1 VAADKV
7 LLTQDGL
14 TKLQDELNYLRNV
27 RLPEVA
33 ESLGEA
39 RNTNL
44 STEDEPGYEMT
55 REEQA
60 AVEGRIVTIQDTLVR
75 AEVIDAGAV
84 QRSDIVQLGS
94 TVVVTS
100 EDGREQTFQI
110 VGAMEV
116 DVIHGKISDESP
128 VGRALV
134 GHRAGDQVEVAA
146 PTGKRRLTITSLQ

>member
-60 AVEGRIVTIQDTLVR
+60 AVEGRIVTIQDMLVR

-134 GHRAGDQVEVAA
+134 GQRAGDQVEVAA
-146 PTGKRRLTITSLQ
+146 PNGKRRLTITSLQ

>member
-1 VAADKV
+1 MAADKV

-60 AVEGRIVTIQDTLVR
+60 AVEGRIVTIQDMLVR

-146 PTGKRRLTITSLQ
+146 PNGKRRLTITSLQ

>member
-1 VAADKV
+1 MAAEKV
-7 LLTQDGL
+7 LLTQEGL
-14 TKLQDELNYLRNV
+14 TKLQDELEYLRTV

-44 STEDEPGYEMT
+44 STEDEPGYELT

-60 AVEGRIVTIQDTLVR
+60 AVEGRIATIQDMLVR
-75 AEVIDAGAV
+75 ASVIDAGAV

-94 TVVVTS
+94 TVVVTGD
-100 EDGREQTFQI
+100 DGREQTFQI

-134 GHRAGDQVEVAA
+134 GHRAGDVVEVAT
-146 PTGKRRLTITSLQ
+146 PNGTRRLTIASLT